1 MKNEY
6 HNSSYDKNI
15 KHFKDS
21 IELLR
26 KENIK
31 LKLEN
36 KEIPRMKEIIQKLKK
51 EKLDMSQKIIDYE
64 NESLLFNALKG
75 DNEENLLYN
84 QRLSFKKFMT
94 DLKKSN
100 LSFSLKGNNLKDND
114 LKEINNEENKNDEI
128 ELLKNELT
136 KKDEIISLLKSNKKG
151 FKPVIINN
159 FSINSSSNSS
169 RINSNSNSSKKFVI
183 FKNEKRSYLNI
194 NSVLSNNIKSKF
206 QNEITSNLSW
216 KGENHS
222 KKKYKKS
229 SINIPNEDSDSKG
242 SLENN
247 IFKEIQSILEEKR
260 NFILKTLTIENFS
273 FDILGL
279 NRNNKNI
286 NEDSIYDIKGFEDID
301 KLIEIIKSRKI
312 RVQRIKKY
320 FEERLN

>member
-1 MKNEY
+1 M
-6 HNSSYDKNI
+6 
-15 KHFKDS
+15 
-21 IELLR
+21 
-26 KENIK
+26 
-31 LKLEN
+31 
-36 KEIPRMKEIIQKLKK
+36 
-51 EKLDMSQKIIDYE
+51 
-64 NESLLFNALKG
+64 
-75 DNEENLLYN
+75 
-84 QRLSFKKFMT
+84 
-94 DLKKSN
+94 
-100 LSFSLKGNNLKDND
+100 
-114 LKEINNEENKNDEI
+114 
-128 ELLKNELT
+128 
-136 KKDEIISLLKSNKKG
+136 
-151 FKPVIINN
+151 
-159 FSINSSSNSS
+159 
-169 RINSNSNSSKKFVI
+169 
-183 FKNEKRSYLNI
+183 
-194 NSVLSNNIKSKF
+194 LSNNIKSKF